1 MHAIRIIIHESKL
14 AHTRENKMLNIYPL
28 NILNNLLF
36 LHQVKNGKVPYVFL
50 SKLFRSSCHYTTR
63 FSKNKYVVPSFK
75 VTKSKYRIT
84 IRAPKLWRLRMGQ
97 LETQLFASPYIF
109 EVSYSTLVTWASKK
123 SSVDQS
129 EFEKYLVSDCKRNYT
144 YGIILS

>member
-36 LHQVKNGKVPYVFL
+36 LHQVKNGKVPNVFL
-50 SKLFRSSCHYTTR
+50 SKLFRSSCHYATR
-63 FSKNKYVVPSFK
+63 FSKNKYLVPSFK

-84 IRAPKLWRLRMGQ
+84 IRAPKMW
-97 LETQLFASPYIF
+97 
-109 EVSYSTLVTWASKK
+109 
-123 SSVDQS
+123 
-129 EFEKYLVSDCKRNYT
+129 N
-144 YGIILS
+144 IILNIEEKLIKYPAIFKGTIKTQPLSLENAIVYF

>member
-84 IRAPKLWRLRMGQ
+84 IRAPKMWNIILNIEEKLIKYPAVFKGTIK
-97 LETQLFASPYIF
+97 TQLLSPENAIVYF
-109 EVSYSTLVTWASKK
+109 
-123 SSVDQS
+123 
-129 EFEKYLVSDCKRNYT
+129 
-144 YGIILS
+144 

>member
-84 IRAPKLWRLRMGQ
+84 IRAPKMWNIILNIEEKLIKYPAVFKGTIK
-97 LETQLFASPYIF
+97 TQLLSPENAIVYFWYI
-109 EVSYSTLVTWASKK
+109 YKTLNS
-123 SSVDQS
+123 
-129 EFEKYLVSDCKRNYT
+129 LR
-144 YGIILS
+144 

>member
-50 SKLFRSSCHYTTR
+50 SKLFRSSCHYTTH

-84 IRAPKLWRLRMGQ
+84 IRAPKMWNIILNIEEKLIKYPAVFKGTIK
-97 LETQLFASPYIF
+97 TQLLSPENAIVYF
-109 EVSYSTLVTWASKK
+109 
-123 SSVDQS
+123 
-129 EFEKYLVSDCKRNYT
+129 
-144 YGIILS
+144 

>member
-1 MHAIRIIIHESKL
+1 
-14 AHTRENKMLNIYPL
+14 MLNIYPL

-84 IRAPKLWRLRMGQ
+84 IRAPKMWNIILNIEEKLIKYPAVFKGTIK
-97 LETQLFASPYIF
+97 TQLLSPENAIVYF
-109 EVSYSTLVTWASKK
+109 
-123 SSVDQS
+123 
-129 EFEKYLVSDCKRNYT
+129 
-144 YGIILS
+144 